1 MVPAEFSITEFAR
14 LVGRPRR
21 VIAYRC
27 RVRQLPVVKRG
38 EGRSCKLFIPTA
50 VLRRDHPELWDA
62 IVQNYELAREMEE
75 DDS

>member
-1 MVPAEFSITEFAR
+1 MIPAEFSVTEFAR

-38 EGRSCKLFIPTA
+38 EGRTAKLYIPTA
-50 VLRRDHPELWDA
+50 LLRERCPELWD
-62 IVQNYELAREMEE
+62 VLTQNYDLAREME
-75 DDS
+75 DDAV

>member
-1 MVPAEFSITEFAR
+1 MIPAEFSVSEFAR

-38 EGRSCKLFIPTA
+38 AGRTSKLYIPTA
-50 VLRRDHPELWDA
+50 TLREQCPELWDVL
-62 IVQNYELAREMEE
+62 VQNYDLALEMEN
-75 DDS
+75 DAA